1 MLFLEGFPNPSPICL
16 FTSEVKASNRT
27 FSSSN
32 LTGTPGVCS
41 HTEAVNISKGISQ
54 ASELYSSCTCSSS
67 LKLCSISGE
76 PKLICPW
83 SVWRITYLIRTGC
96 SEKHPNMLWVE
107 FSPSPGGAD
116 SQQDVLQGCQ
126 GARSSKNS
134 SSEQHVQWVC
144 RTESQEGCCY
154 FSWPPH
160 STTPRQSH
168 PAQLLHLPIDVLH
181 HHNVRKKR
189 SIQVK
194 QEIVH
199 TERALLR
206 LSESSEFIFK
216 NTELALAEESSL
228 CLILIRKTQ

>member
-16 FTSEVKASNRT
+16 FTSKVKASNQT

-32 LTGTPGVCS
+32 LTGTPGTCS
-41 HTEAVNISKGISQ
+41 HTEAVDISLKGLAQ
-54 ASELYSSCTCSSS
+54 TSELYSSCTCSSS
-67 LKLCSISGE
+67 LKLCSTAGE
-76 PKLICPW
+76 LQLICSW
-83 SVWRITYLIRTGC
+83 SAWRITYLLRTGC
-96 SEKHPNMLWVE
+96 SEKHPNMLGVE
-107 FSPSPGGAD
+107 LGPSPGGAD
-116 SQQDVLQGCQ
+116 SQQGVLQGCQ

-134 SSEQHVQWVC
+134 SSERHVQWAC

-189 SIQVK
+189 SIQV
-194 QEIVH
+194 QREIVRA
-199 TERALLR
+199 ERAQLR
-206 LSESSEFIFK
+206 LSESSELIFK
-216 NTELALAEESSL
+216 NTELALAGEVL
-228 CLILIRKTQ
+228 TVPNFN